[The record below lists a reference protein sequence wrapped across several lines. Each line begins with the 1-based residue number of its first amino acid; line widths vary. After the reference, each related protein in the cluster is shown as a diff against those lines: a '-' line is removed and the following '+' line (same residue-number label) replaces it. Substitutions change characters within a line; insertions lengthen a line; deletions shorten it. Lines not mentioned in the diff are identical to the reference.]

1 MIERASDGFAGLQ
14 GGKVAPRPTGCGNLL
29 PPNWIHHFRG
39 SLMSSLAIPSAVT
52 ATLPA
57 VNVHPHGH
65 VHRKGSPLDPAADS
79 SSSTGAQTPPGSTQN
94 LLGSL
99 FNSLLQVIGA
109 RAVPA
114 AAAAGS
120 AAAAG
125 GLAVAAGGPAAAAGT
140 PAAAGSQLNVRALPP
155 RTRDFFCP
163 PLPPP
168 RPITPT
174 RPP

>member
-65 VHRKGSPLDPAADS
+65 VHKKGSPLDPAADS

-120 AAAAG
+120 A
-125 GLAVAAGGPAAAAGT
+125 VAAGGSGVSAGGT
-140 PAAAGSQLNVRALPP
+140 PGGGRDGAGGGFQMTGTGPAPKTP
-155 RTRDFFCP
+155 RC
-163 PLPPP
+163 L
-168 RPITPT
+168 
-174 RPP
+174 